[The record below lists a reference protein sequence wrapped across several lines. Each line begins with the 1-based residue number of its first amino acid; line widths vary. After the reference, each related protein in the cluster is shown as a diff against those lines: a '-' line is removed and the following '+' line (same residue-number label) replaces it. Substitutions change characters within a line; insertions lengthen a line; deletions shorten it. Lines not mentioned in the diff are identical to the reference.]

1 MTEFGRTFNQARK
14 AQGFSSQAHLD
25 AFYRHFDHIENCPEC
40 QKPGS
45 GVLLDD
51 GFQPTMN
58 RCDLA
63 QELDRATQAVAY
75 GI

>member
-1 MTEFGRTFNQARK
+1 MTEFGRQFNEARK
-14 AQGFSSQAHLD
+14 QQGFRSQAHLD
-25 AFYRHFDHIENCPEC
+25 AFYRHFDHTETCQEC

-58 RCDLA
+58 RCETA
-63 QELDRATQAVAY
+63 RQLDRATQAVAY
-75 GI
+75 A